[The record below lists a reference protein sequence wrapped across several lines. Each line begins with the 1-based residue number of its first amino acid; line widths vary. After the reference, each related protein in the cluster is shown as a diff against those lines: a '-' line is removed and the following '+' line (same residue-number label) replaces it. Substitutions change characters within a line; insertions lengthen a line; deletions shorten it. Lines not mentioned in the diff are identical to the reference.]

1 MIRFGYMNRGI
12 LKNSIFFSEPRE
24 YDFER
29 VNRYKGYQYLTKES
43 YDAQKAL
50 YEEFY
55 NRAKAYMDNIDK
67 NKIQN
72 SDKKEYTDILNMLD
86 GCLDYINVF
95 SIAMAM
101 NVRDRTIQYEEEK
114 RKAKKK
120 EFTIK
125 KVYKGC

>member
-1 MIRFGYMNRGI
+1 M
-12 LKNSIFFSEPRE
+12 
-24 YDFER
+24 
-29 VNRYKGYQYLTKES
+29 
-43 YDAQKAL
+43 

-72 SDKKEYTDILNMLD
+72 SDKKEYTNILNMLD

-101 NVRDRTIQYEEEK
+101 NVRDRRIQVEQEN